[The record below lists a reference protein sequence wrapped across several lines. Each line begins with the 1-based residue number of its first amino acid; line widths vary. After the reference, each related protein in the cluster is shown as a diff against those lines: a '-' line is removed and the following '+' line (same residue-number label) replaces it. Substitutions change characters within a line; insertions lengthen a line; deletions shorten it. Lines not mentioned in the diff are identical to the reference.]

1 MQISMYVYV
10 HIHRHTYRY
19 MYVYVQIYTHAHTCT
34 QVASKLHAVALGG
47 VPTAE
52 EIELYTRELMTPGEI
67 QSHGCCMVVDEQ
79 VRLECRR

>member
-1 MQISMYVYV
+1 MYAGGIQAARALYV
-10 HIHRHTYRY
+10 THALYVWLMRY
-19 MYVYVQIYTHAHTCT
+19 AHTCT